1 MINMKI
7 KEEMDKGG
15 NNFWLKRRLETLIYQ
30 KILRMYEITAD
41 KSKLIFQ
48 HKVSLA
54 INISVTLMS

>member
-1 MINMKI
+1 MKI

-15 NNFWLKRRLETLIYQ
+15 SILWLKRRLETHIYQ

-48 HKVSLA
+48 HKD
-54 INISVTLMS
+54 